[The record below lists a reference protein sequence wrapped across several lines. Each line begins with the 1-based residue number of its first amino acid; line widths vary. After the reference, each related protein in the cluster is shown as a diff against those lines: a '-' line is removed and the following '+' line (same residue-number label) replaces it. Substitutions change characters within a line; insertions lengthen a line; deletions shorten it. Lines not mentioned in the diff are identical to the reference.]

1 MAYMPNVIPRFDEP
15 QNFPF
20 IGFEKR
26 TRDRKL
32 LEEAIEKIRD
42 PRKNERVF
50 PLWIGGHMYSA
61 SITAIKPCVVPHDFK
76 RTLGHYCVADA
87 KYVHDAIEA
96 ALNARKQWSQIPW
109 FMRLNIF
116 RKAAALLGQKYLY
129 EATAAVME
137 DYSKNPYEAFID
149 VQELI
154 DFWNFNA
161 YYAAKLY
168 AEQPQSASDFSM
180 LDYRPLEGFVYTTSP
195 NNFLA
200 INGNLCTAPLMMGNV
215 VVVKPSSD
223 VVYSFHTVI
232 LKILHEAGLPKNV
245 LSVIHGSGEEIGKI
259 VLNHPMLAGV
269 HFTGGMD
276 TFKEIRWAVA
286 QNEYKGL
293 YGGLPRIVGETGGKD
308 PIVVYDNHDPVQTAA
323 AVAMGGFGNQGRK
336 CSSTSRVYMTEA
348 MWQKVR
354 EPLYCFMDTISIG
367 DIADFGNYMGAIINE
382 KEYNKIS
389 DYILQAQDD
398 CRTGEVMEVTLGNR
412 YHFDPENQTGWF
424 LPPTVIVT
432 ANPRYRTMQEEI
444 FGPVVT
450 ICVLPQEKFKKSV
463 LRLCDTTSPY
473 GLTGAIHTNDIYE
486 YCEALEKL
494 RYTAGNLYDFKTTGA
509 IVNRQPFSGGRK
521 SGTNSK
527 VGWWTNLLHWVELGT
542 VGQTFVKQNDFAP
555 PYLEKEEADAVP
567 NEISKGQFSQAV
579 KNFLRASPKHKLVF
593 ARECRISP
601 VTMHRWAMGLSAP
614 HPLGRPPV
622 IQFINEHMRSCVCN
636 D

>member
-1 MAYMPNVIPRFDEP
+1 MAYMPNTTPRFDEP

-20 IGFEKR
+20 IGFEKG

-32 LEEAIEKIRD
+32 LEEAIQRIRN
-42 PRKNERVF
+42 PRKNEEVF
-50 PLWIGGHMYSA
+50 PLWIGGHTHST
-61 SITAIKPCVVPHDFK
+61 SIATIRPCVVPHNF
-76 RTLGHYCVADA
+76 RRILGHYCVADA
-87 KYVHDAIEA
+87 KHIHNAIEA
-96 ALNARKQWSQIPW
+96 ALYARKQWSQVPW

-168 AEQPQSASDFSM
+168 AEQPRSANDFSM
-180 LDYRPLEGFVYTTSP
+180 LDYRPLEGFVYAIPP

-200 INGNLCTAPLMMGNV
+200 INGNLCTAPLMLGNV
-215 VVVKPSSD
+215 VIVKPSSD

-245 LSVIHGSGEEIGKI
+245 LSVIHGSGEEIGEV
-259 VLNHPMLAGV
+259 VLNHPILSGV
-269 HFTGGMD
+269 HFTGSAD
-276 TFKEIRWAVA
+276 TFDRIWETIGKNV
-286 QNEYKGL
+286 GL
-293 YGGLPRIVGETGGKD
+293 KKYRGYPRIVGETGGKD
-308 PIVVYDNHDPVQTAA
+308 AMVVYDSHDPTQTAA
-323 AVAMGGFGNQGRK
+323 AIVMGGFGYQGRK
-336 CSSTSRVYMTEA
+336 CSATSRVYMTEE

-354 EPLYCFMDTISIG
+354 EPLYRFMDTIGIG
-367 DIADFGNYMGAIINE
+367 DVADFRNYMGAIINE
-382 KEYNKIS
+382 KELRKVL
-389 DYILQAQDD
+389 DYILQAKIDAEN
-398 CRTGEVMEVTLGNR
+398 GKAVKEVHRGGGGDVI
-412 YHFDPENQTGWF
+412 GWF
-424 LPPTVIVT
+424 IHPTVIVT
-432 ANPRYRTMQEEI
+432 DNPRYCTMQEEI

-450 ICVLPQEKFKKSV
+450 ICILSQEKFKKSV
-463 LRLCDTTSPY
+463 LQLCDTTSPY

-486 YCEALEKL
+486 YCEALEAL

-527 VGWWTNLLHWVELGT
+527 VGWWTNLLNWVELGT

-555 PYLEKEEADAVP
+555 PYLEKE
-567 NEISKGQFSQAV
+567 
-579 KNFLRASPKHKLVF
+579 
-593 ARECRISP
+593 
-601 VTMHRWAMGLSAP
+601 
-614 HPLGRPPV
+614 
-622 IQFINEHMRSCVCN
+622 
-636 D
+636 